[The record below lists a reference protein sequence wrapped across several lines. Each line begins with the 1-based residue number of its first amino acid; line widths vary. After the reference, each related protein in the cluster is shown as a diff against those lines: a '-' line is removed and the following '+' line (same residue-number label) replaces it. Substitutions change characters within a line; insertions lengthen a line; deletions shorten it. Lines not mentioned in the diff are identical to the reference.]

1 MEGTAPSSTT
11 QKLLYALAGIAGISL
26 VILIHE
32 AGHFVFAHLFNVPTP
47 VFSIGFGPALY
58 KTSFGETIFK
68 ITFFPIGGYVE
79 LDSELLAQSSYLAKM
94 LIIFGGILFNIAFAY
109 AILLYYTIRNKLS
122 PSAQFSSSQAIKQ
135 TFTTIFT
142 QQNGNTTFVG
152 PIGIIRMIGQSIAIN
167 TQLYWF
173 ALAIISFNIA
183 LLNMIPLPFFDGGK
197 ALIYTIEVLCG
208 CTISP
213 SIVWIISVISLAM
226 FMAFIMQLTMN
237 DIRRLVKR

>member
-11 QKLLYALAGIAGISL
+11 QKLLYALAGLAGISL
-26 VILIHE
+26 VIVIHE
-32 AGHFVFAHLFNVPTP
+32 AGHFIFAHIFNVPTP

-58 KTSFGETIFK
+58 TTSFGETIFK
-68 ITFFPIGGYVE
+68 IALFPIGGYVE

-94 LIIFGGILFNIAFAY
+94 LIMFGGILFNIMFAY

-122 PSAQFSSSQAIKQ
+122 TSAQFSSSQVMKQ

-142 QQNGNTTFVG
+142 QQNGSTTFIG

-167 TQLYWF
+167 AQLYWF

-197 ALIYTIEVLCG
+197 ALLYTIEAVCN
-208 CTISP
+208 CTVP
-213 SIVWIISVISLAM
+213 ASIVWIISTIFL
-226 FMAFIMQLTMN
+226 FLFTLFITQITMN